1 MPSASTAMRPGS
13 SSATESS
20 LLRRAR
26 PVSVTLKN
34 SRIMRTARCG
44 EGSHSRVLTG
54 DCALE
59 WVGCRHVVLGIVSGR
74 RIWPLRGGA
83 AGLGGRALL
92 ARQAQFERGLVG
104 ALLAAAPW
112 LGPQAGAH

>member
-1 MPSASTAMRPGS
+1 MPSANTAIRPAS

-34 SRIMRTARCG
+34 SRIMRTAKYGDGLRTR
-44 EGSHSRVLTG
+44 ELFG

-59 WVGCRHVVLGIVSGR
+59 CGYLCLVFQGICVRVFTGGRIGPRGSGR
-74 RIWPLRGGA
+74 S
-83 AGLGGRALL
+83 GLGGYALTL
-92 ARQAQFERGLVG
+92 CKTQF
-104 ALLAAAPW
+104 
-112 LGPQAGAH
+112 

>member
-1 MPSASTAMRPGS
+1 MPSANTAIRPAS

-44 EGSHSRVLTG
+44 ESMRSRVLAG
-54 DCALE
+54 DCASE
-59 WVGCRHVVLGIVSGR
+59 WVGCRQVMQGMGCGVGAGGR
-74 RIWPLRGGA
+74 VGPIGGGA
-83 AGLGGRALL
+83 SGFGGRALL
-92 ARQAQFERGLVG
+92 ARQAQLERHLVG
-104 ALLAAAPW
+104 VVL
-112 LGPQAGAH
+112 